1 MSSNKVDNTPLNTE
15 QSESSVLVRIDE
27 RGVATVTL
35 NRPEKHNAF
44 DDTVIADLTAAFQ
57 AIEQNSEA
65 RVLVLASNGKSFSAG
80 ADLSWMKRM
89 AGYSYDENLQDAKA
103 LAEMLRVLN
112 FMSIPTI
119 AKVQGAAFGGAVGLV
134 ACCDMAVASDRASFC
149 LSEVKLGLIPATI
162 SPYVVDAIGARAS
175 RRYFQTAERFS
186 VEAAK
191 QLNLVSEV
199 TSLEQLDDQ
208 VEAMIGALISNGPV
222 AMKAAKKLVFDVQ
235 NFDSS
240 TQGLGQGSALINDTS
255 ERIAAIRVSNE
266 GQEGLTAFFE
276 KRSANW
282 TQPKPSD
289 KG

>member
-1 MSSNKVDNTPLNTE
+1 MNSNAIENVQAVLSS
-15 QSESSVLVRIDE
+15 IDE

-44 DDTVIADLTAAFQ
+44 DDAVISDLTAAFQ

-80 ADLSWMKRM
+80 ADLAWMKRM
-89 AGYSYDENLQDAKA
+89 AGYSYEENLQDAKA

-186 VEAAK
+186 AEAAK

-235 NFDSS
+235 NFDASS
-240 TQGLGQGSALINDTS
+240 QGLEQGAALIDDTS
-255 ERIAAIRVSNE
+255 QRIAAIRVSEE
-266 GQEGLTAFFE
+266 GQEGLTAFFD

-282 TQPKPSD
+282 TQSTPSD

>member
-1 MSSNKVDNTPLNTE
+1 MTKDTNA
-15 QSESSVLVRIDE
+15 VLTQIDE
-27 RGVATVTL
+27 RGIATVTL

-44 DDTVIADLTAAFQ
+44 DDSVIAELTAAFN
-57 AIEQNSEA
+57 AIEQDEA
-65 RVLVLASNGKSFSAG
+65 ARIMVLQSNGKSFSAG
-80 ADLSWMKRM
+80 ADLGWMKRM
-89 AGYSYDENLQDAKA
+89 AGYSYEENLSDAEA

-162 SPYVVDAIGARAS
+162 SPYVVDAMGARAS

-186 VEAAK
+186 ANTAK
-191 QLNLVSEV
+191 HLGLVSEV
-199 TSLEQLDDQ
+199 VVMEQLDDQ
-208 VEAMIGALISNGPV
+208 VEALIGSLLANGPV
-222 AMKAAKKLVFDVQ
+222 AMAAAKQLVFDVQ
-235 NFDSS
+235 NFDAS
-240 TQGLGQGSALINDTS
+240 TKGLDESVNASEQASPLIKETS
-255 ERIAAIRVSNE
+255 ERIAAIRVSQE

-276 KRSANW
+276 KRTASWLTNALPN
-282 TQPKPSD
+282 